1 MKERNICFSLAR
13 SGWIGIFFP
22 DRREN
27 PSMWTN
33 PSGRNR
39 DRRVISSPGTGF
51 LSTQCLMKTLVP
63 GSQLVTTFLC
73 EEMLSAVRWKDA
85 HTFLLLA
92 SFHEGTDLNRGDSQ
106 AVTICFPLSLGE
118 LLSLGAKE
126 KERRQGN
133 SILLRDKTNEA
144 EGRPGPQVT
153 ILNDCTLC

>member
-27 PSMWTN
+27 PSSACQQMTN

-92 SFHEGTDLNRGDSQ
+92 SFHEGTDRNSPARHG
-106 AVTICFPLSLGE
+106 GYN
-118 LLSLGAKE
+118 LLPSVSRRITVPWRQ
-126 KERRQGN
+126 ERFAHRKGKAP
-133 SILLRDKTNEA
+133 R
-144 EGRPGPQVT
+144 
-153 ILNDCTLC
+153 

>member
-27 PSMWTN
+27 PSSACQQMTN

-85 HTFLLLA
+85 ADERPSTR
-92 SFHEGTDLNRGDSQ
+92 EQ
-106 AVTICFPLSLGE
+106 IVT
-118 LLSLGAKE
+118 
-126 KERRQGN
+126 RRQFESREKREYAGGYN
-133 SILLRDKTNEA
+133 LLPSVSRRITVPWRQRKKIQRKGKA
-144 EGRPGPQVT
+144 PR
-153 ILNDCTLC
+153 